1 MTTPQAG
8 AEGRQGLLERLLR
21 SWAGRTLLVGLGVL
35 ALAGANTLELS
46 NALGGRRFGPAFDE
60 SAFLLSQLV
69 RWGLWGVV
77 VLLGIVP
84 VMQAGGRWPLPIRAL
99 SHVALAAVATWG
111 VGAGWD
117 ALRPLMPPALSFA
130 DDEGPGRE
138 ERPRRPREAEV
149 DPGAA
154 DTDAPSAGS
163 EGRRVEPGASALG
176 IVEPEASAPGNA
188 EPEASTPGIV
198 EPPVEEGVEPG
209 PASEPR
215 RAQDLPE
222 DEADGRRP
230 RRPGRFDPRRARGGL
245 GREDVPLRR
254 WVTHALLLLACAGA
268 ASHLRSEEARRQAAS
283 LALERA
289 ELSSELTSAQ
299 LASLEAQLRPHFLF
313 NALHSVGALMRLDR
327 SEEART
333 ALVTL
338 GDLLRG
344 TLDRSRTGRSS
355 LHDELELCTSYLDLE
370 RLRHGERLT
379 CSSACPEELRGLEV
393 PPLILLPLVENAIR
407 HGLEQTVEPV
417 EVRIHARCEGNSLAL
432 VVEND
437 GAAFPEDVLRA
448 GEGAGIG
455 LANTRKRLG
464 TLYGER
470 GSMALENPATGGAR
484 VVLRLPL

>member
-1 MTTPQAG
+1 M
-8 AEGRQGLLERLLR
+8 
-21 SWAGRTLLVGLGVL
+21 
-35 ALAGANTLELS
+35 
-46 NALGGRRFGPAFDE
+46 
-60 SAFLLSQLV
+60 
-69 RWGLWGVV
+69 
-77 VLLGIVP
+77 
-84 VMQAGGRWPLPIRAL
+84 
-99 SHVALAAVATWG
+99 
-111 VGAGWD
+111 
-117 ALRPLMPPALSFA
+117 
-130 DDEGPGRE
+130 
-138 ERPRRPREAEV
+138 
-149 DPGAA
+149 
-154 DTDAPSAGS
+154 
-163 EGRRVEPGASALG
+163 
-176 IVEPEASAPGNA
+176 
-188 EPEASTPGIV
+188 
-198 EPPVEEGVEPG
+198 
-209 PASEPR
+209 
-215 RAQDLPE
+215 
-222 DEADGRRP
+222 
-230 RRPGRFDPRRARGGL
+230 
-245 GREDVPLRR
+245 
-254 WVTHALLLLACAGA
+254 THALLLLVCAGA

-379 CSSACPEELRGLEV
+379 CSSACPKELRALEV

-407 HGLEQTVEPV
+407 HGLEQTVEAV
-417 EVRIHARCEGNSLAL
+417 EVRILARREGSSLEL

>member
-1 MTTPQAG
+1 MTTPLVG
-8 AEGRQGLLERLLR
+8 AEERQGLLERLLR

-84 VMQAGGRWPLPIRAL
+84 VMQAGGRWPLPMRAL
-99 SHVALAAVATWG
+99 SHVALAAFATWG
-111 VGAGWD
+111 VGASWD

-163 EGRRVEPGASALG
+163 EVRRVEPEASFFG
-176 IVEPEASAPGNA
+176 NVEPEASAPGNA

-198 EPPVEEGVEPG
+198 EPPVEEGIEPG

-215 RAQDLPE
+215 RAQGLPE
-222 DEADGRRP
+222 EEADGRRP

-254 WVTHALLLLACAGA
+254 WVTHALLLLVCAGA

-355 LHDELELCTSYLDLE
+355 LHDELELCTSYLDLV

-417 EVRIHARCEGNSLAL
+417 EVRIHARREGSSLEL

-437 GAAFPEDVLRA
+437 GVAFPEDVLRA

-470 GSMALENPATGGAR
+470 GSMALENPAAGGAR

>member
-84 VMQAGGRWPLPIRAL
+84 VMQAGGRWPLPMRAL

-149 DPGAA
+149 DPGATA
-154 DTDAPSAGS
+154 IDAPSSAS
-163 EGRRVEPGASALG
+163 EERRVEPKASDPG
-176 IVEPEASAPGNA
+176 NVEPEASAPGDL
-188 EPEASTPGIV
+188 EA
-198 EPPVEEGVEPG
+198 PVEGGVGPG
-209 PASEPR
+209 PTSEPR
-215 RAQDLPE
+215 RAQDSPE

-230 RRPGRFDPRRARGGL
+230 RRTGRFDPRRGRGGL

-254 WVTHALLLLACAGA
+254 WVTHALLLLVCAGA

-417 EVRIHARCEGNSLAL
+417 EVRIHARCEGNSLEL

-437 GAAFPEDVLRA
+437 GVAFPEDVLRA

-470 GSMALENPATGGAR
+470 GSMALENPVTGGAR

>member
-149 DPGAA
+149 DPGATA
-154 DTDAPSAGS
+154 IDAPSSAS
-163 EGRRVEPGASALG
+163 EERRVEPKASDPG
-176 IVEPEASAPGNA
+176 NVEPKASDPGNVEAEASARGDL
-188 EPEASTPGIV
+188 EA
-198 EPPVEEGVEPG
+198 PVEGRVGPG
-209 PASEPR
+209 PTSEPR
-215 RAQDLPE
+215 RAQDSPE

-230 RRPGRFDPRRARGGL
+230 RRTGRFDPRRGRGGL

-254 WVTHALLLLACAGA
+254 WVTHALLLLVCAGA

-344 TLDRSRTGRSS
+344 TLDRSRTGHSS

-407 HGLEQTVEPV
+407 HGLEQTVQPV
-417 EVRIHARCEGNSLAL
+417 EVRIHARREGSSLEL

-437 GAAFPEDVLRA
+437 GVAFPEDVLRA

-470 GSMALENPATGGAR
+470 GSMALENPDIGGAR

>member
-8 AEGRQGLLERLLR
+8 AEERQGLLERLLR

-111 VGAGWD
+111 VGASWD

-154 DTDAPSAGS
+154 DTDAPSTGS
-163 EGRRVEPGASALG
+163 EGRRVEPGASAPG
-176 IVEPEASAPGNA
+176 NVEPEASVPGEAAP
-188 EPEASTPGIV
+188 EVSPPGDV

-215 RAQDLPE
+215 RAQGLPE
-222 DEADGRRP
+222 EEADGRRP

-254 WVTHALLLLACAGA
+254 WVTHALLLLVCAGA

-379 CSSACPEELRGLEV
+379 CSSACSEELRGLEV
-393 PPLILLPLVENAIR
+393 PPLILLPLVENAVR

-417 EVRIHARCEGNSLAL
+417 EVRIHARREGSSLEL

-437 GAAFPEDVLRA
+437 GVPFPEDVLRA

-470 GSMALENPATGGAR
+470 GSMALENPAAGGAR

>member
-1 MTTPQAG
+1 MTTPLAG
-8 AEGRQGLLERLLR
+8 AEERQGLLERLLR

-46 NALGGRRFGPAFDE
+46 NALAERRFGPAFDE

-84 VMQAGGRWPLPIRAL
+84 VMQAGGRWPLPMRAL
-99 SHVALAAVATWG
+99 SHVALAALATWG
-111 VGAGWD
+111 VGASWK
-117 ALRPLMPPALSFA
+117 ALRPLLPPALSFA

-149 DPGAA
+149 DPGATA
-154 DTDAPSAGS
+154 IDAPSSAS
-163 EGRRVEPGASALG
+163 EERRVEPGASAPDDL
-176 IVEPEASAPGNA
+176 EA
-188 EPEASTPGIV
+188 
-198 EPPVEEGVEPG
+198 PVEGRFGPG
-209 PASEPR
+209 QASEPR
-215 RAQDLPE
+215 RAQDSPE

-230 RRPGRFDPRRARGGL
+230 RRPGRLDPRRGRGGL

-254 WVTHALLLLACAGA
+254 WVTHALLLLVCAGA
-268 ASHLRSEEARRQAAS
+268 ASHLRSEEASRRAAA

-417 EVRIHARCEGNSLAL
+417 EVRIHARREGSSLEL

-470 GSMALENPATGGAR
+470 GSMALENPVTGGAR

>member
-1 MTTPQAG
+1 M
-8 AEGRQGLLERLLR
+8 
-21 SWAGRTLLVGLGVL
+21 
-35 ALAGANTLELS
+35 
-46 NALGGRRFGPAFDE
+46 
-60 SAFLLSQLV
+60 
-69 RWGLWGVV
+69 
-77 VLLGIVP
+77 
-84 VMQAGGRWPLPIRAL
+84 
-99 SHVALAAVATWG
+99 
-111 VGAGWD
+111 
-117 ALRPLMPPALSFA
+117 
-130 DDEGPGRE
+130 
-138 ERPRRPREAEV
+138 
-149 DPGAA
+149 
-154 DTDAPSAGS
+154 
-163 EGRRVEPGASALG
+163 
-176 IVEPEASAPGNA
+176 
-188 EPEASTPGIV
+188 
-198 EPPVEEGVEPG
+198 
-209 PASEPR
+209 
-215 RAQDLPE
+215 
-222 DEADGRRP
+222 
-230 RRPGRFDPRRARGGL
+230 
-245 GREDVPLRR
+245 
-254 WVTHALLLLACAGA
+254 THALLLLVCAGA

-344 TLDRSRTGRSS
+344 TLDRSRTGHSS

-393 PPLILLPLVENAIR
+393 PPLILLPLVENAVR

-417 EVRIHARCEGNSLAL
+417 EVRIHARREGSSLEL

-437 GAAFPEDVLRA
+437 GVAFPEDVLRA

>member
-1 MTTPQAG
+1 MTTPLAG
-8 AEGRQGLLERLLR
+8 AEERQGLLERLLR

-46 NALGGRRFGPAFDE
+46 NALAERRFGPAFDE

-84 VMQAGGRWPLPIRAL
+84 VMQAGGRWPLPMRAL
-99 SHVALAAVATWG
+99 SHVALAALATWG
-111 VGAGWD
+111 VGASWK
-117 ALRPLMPPALSFA
+117 ALRPLLPPALSFA

-149 DPGAA
+149 DPGATA
-154 DTDAPSAGS
+154 IDAPSSAS
-163 EGRRVEPGASALG
+163 EERRVEPKASDPGNVEPGASAPDDL
-176 IVEPEASAPGNA
+176 EA
-188 EPEASTPGIV
+188 
-198 EPPVEEGVEPG
+198 PVEGRFGPG
-209 PASEPR
+209 QASEPR
-215 RAQDLPE
+215 RAQDSPE

-230 RRPGRFDPRRARGGL
+230 RRPGRLDPRRGRGGL

-254 WVTHALLLLACAGA
+254 WVTHALLLLVCAGA
-268 ASHLRSEEARRQAAS
+268 ASHLRSEEARRRAAA

-370 RLRHGERLT
+370 RLRYGERLT

-417 EVRIHARCEGNSLAL
+417 EVRIHARREGSSLEL

-470 GSMALENPATGGAR
+470 GSMALENPVTGGAR